1 MTTTNILK
9 SQIVSSINNLNLSG
23 TIDEGLQKN
32 INPLFGG
39 NNIGAI
45 KIETVGLY
53 QIIDS
58 IIKQILDIKNL
69 DKITRITG
77 KDIRNFYTTSLNRYS
92 LRNREKQLYN
102 ILKNAP
108 KKNNNTILNLQNDI
122 NNTTSEDLKCE
133 IIYDR
138 FFSIS
143 SPSVDNDFISLQT
156 PVIYKLD
163 GTRISGEKKF
173 VLKESLT
180 VPSFQND
187 IKFYYNPGTNLIEF
201 LKDTNANTN
210 TAKNINT
217 ADNLKDS
224 INGIIIEYNDNFY
237 TSNGVELNERF
248 VTTPGVIML
257 IFDGSEEIRFTMS
270 GNEVINTPNS
280 KNRVFQRET
289 DLETT
294 IGNLITVINT
304 YENSSFPGF
313 NPFKAEKDATNKNI
327 IIKVTRKILSN
338 NNSTNFTGLT
348 INNLTNFVATHQ
360 SLVNKITIIQPNT
373 DGVIIDNNT
382 FSTAI
387 KEPISNFSSFRHTQF
402 ISNTMSKTI
411 QIRGATTNTVSR
423 LSFLSVGHDVNGNIV
438 KKYSE
443 DALFEFF
450 GRMNN
455 EFIKLNNNHIGFEQI
470 YPGSFKNGETD
481 IQNHHLNSVVD
492 FTIQDKEIK
501 KEEFIKQLKNLK
513 RNGNFNSI
521 DINENTETGKKET
534 IINYTENLITIDPAI
549 SSPQITI
556 FNVTVVSVNNVNK
569 YYINGLET
577 PTLHLTNGTYR
588 FDQSDPSNTNDDNG
602 HPLRIYTSDNNNG
615 TEYTTTVNGTL
626 GDQNAYTEI
635 VITSATTTPL
645 YYQCSQH
652 SGMGGR
658 LNITDSI
665 NYGNITL
672 YDNVLNNNIPV
683 SFSMINTDPSI
694 NNDIITRQFKLDT
707 VNSQNTVNLQ
717 NTISNLVSSI
727 NSYRN
732 SNETQSFTAENDA
745 NKRRIIITQETTS
758 NVTNNNVINLNGI
771 TITNFQNIFTK
782 ITKSLT
788 EQYKYLGTDLFSSS
802 SNQRIPFKNDD
813 SNSIGLYQLINDL
826 VFQLKV
832 LKKKIKTREKY
843 YIELLKNNKNFEE
856 NIEIVL
862 DDNYVANLQ
871 ALNSNCRQQGNL
883 LPTAKRPSFIE
894 IINNTDYNPGIS
906 YKYSQDA
913 LYELCGRWLNELLK
927 LNNGHSGFENI
938 YPGFFDTQNT
948 DINDHHL
955 NSVTPF

>member
-32 INPLFGG
+32 SNPLFGG

-77 KDIRNFYTTSLNRYS
+77 KNIRNFYTTSLNRYS

-133 IIYDR
+133 IIYDS
-138 FFSIS
+138 FVLINN
-143 SPSVDNDFISLQT
+143 PSVDNDFISLQT

-180 VPSFQND
+180 VPSFEDN
-187 IKFYYNPGTNLIEF
+187 IKFYYNPVTNLIEF
-201 LKDTNANTN
+201 LKDSNTN
-210 TAKNINT
+210 TNT

-270 GNEVINTPNS
+270 GNEVSNTANS

-313 NPFKAEKDATNKNI
+313 NPFKAEKDAANKNI

-360 SLVNKITIIQPNT
+360 SLVNKITIMQPNT

-387 KEPISNFSSFRHTQF
+387 KSPISNFSSFRHTQF

-534 IINYTENLITIDPAI
+534 IINYTENLITPTPSP
-549 SSPQITI
+549 SSQITI
-556 FNVTVVSVNNVNK
+556 FNVTVVSGGDGNK

-588 FDQSDPSNTNDDNG
+588 FDQSDSSNNG
-602 HPLRIYTSDNNNG
+602 HPLRIYTSNNNNG
-615 TEYTTTVNGTL
+615 TEYATTVNGTL

-635 VITSATTTPL
+635 VIPSGTPPGTPPGTL

-652 SGMGGR
+652 NTGMGGR

-683 SFSMINTDPSI
+683 SFSMINTPPSTSI
-694 NNDIITRQFKLDT
+694 EGDIITRQFKLDT

-717 NTISNLVSSI
+717 NTINNLVSSI

-745 NKRRIIITQETTS
+745 NKRRIIITQETTF

-883 LPTAKRPSFIE
+883 LPTSKRPSFIE